1 MYLRLTIDNDDGVI
15 DEWVI
20 DEADADTEDDQPNL
34 AELRSIAESML
45 AVLDYLEYP
54 PRERTSL

>member
-20 DEADADTEDDQPNL
+20 DEADADIEDDQPNL

-45 AVLDYLEYP
+45 AVLDYLEEV
-54 PRERTSL
+54 R